1 MDRRKAL
8 VLGRSCLAILKVEL
22 FFKLVSVL
30 ILRPFLNWVFT
41 TWVLGDTPAFNEVMF
56 LSVLSPV
63 RLILTVVLFLAAAL
77 WCCYEI
83 SCLLHAVYRC
93 QKGEWPRLEEILCS
107 SAEGLKGMKHISVLL
122 AAVYFVLFLPLVH
135 AGYLNSLVSRVEI
148 PRFVLGE
155 LQKTNLGTLG
165 VLAVRTGYTV
175 LFLALALVPIAMFF
189 KNMNFTRAVKQ
200 NFYWFRQIHRK
211 DKMKIW
217 GAFLLWIAAEG
228 SFVYLFQAKLIQSQD
243 FNISVLKYFV
253 RSQSFRVGFLYWIV
267 LTLLECVAMALVYL
281 LMFQILDKYQE
292 LPVPSEIKNIKAL
305 KRTTEMVAGG
315 GRVLARRGK
324 RFWIS
329 RKHKKLWAGL
339 VILLIAVA
347 ADGYFSETPLVHQP
361 WAIGHRGCLY
371 EPENTIAAV
380 ERADSFGADYAEI
393 DVKLSKD
400 GIPMVIHDDSLR
412 RLAGISDKVEN
423 MTAAQLE
430 ELTITSNG
438 KQGKIPTFEDM
449 IQAVQHME
457 NKIGLLVEFKP
468 SADNKK
474 GLISK
479 VIEIVEKYSAQE
491 QCIFMSIDYESVSL
505 LKEQRPDWWVGY
517 CIYGSTGKFEEAVWN
532 YKIDFLAVEEG
543 VASRRFMERARDS
556 LIPVYIW
563 TSNNFDDM
571 ANYLQRGA
579 SGIIT
584 DMPDLARTE
593 IDEYLKKNKEY
604 FMYEGEGYPVQ

>member
-1 MDRRKAL
+1 
-8 VLGRSCLAILKVEL
+8 
-22 FFKLVSVL
+22 
-30 ILRPFLNWVFT
+30 
-41 TWVLGDTPAFNEVMF
+41 
-56 LSVLSPV
+56 
-63 RLILTVVLFLAAAL
+63 
-77 WCCYEI
+77 
-83 SCLLHAVYRC
+83 
-93 QKGEWPRLEEILCS
+93 
-107 SAEGLKGMKHISVLL
+107 
-122 AAVYFVLFLPLVH
+122 
-135 AGYLNSLVSRVEI
+135 
-148 PRFVLGE
+148 
-155 LQKTNLGTLG
+155 
-165 VLAVRTGYTV
+165 
-175 LFLALALVPIAMFF
+175 
-189 KNMNFTRAVKQ
+189 
-200 NFYWFRQIHRK
+200 
-211 DKMKIW
+211 
-217 GAFLLWIAAEG
+217 
-228 SFVYLFQAKLIQSQD
+228 
-243 FNISVLKYFV
+243 
-253 RSQSFRVGFLYWIV
+253 
-267 LTLLECVAMALVYL
+267 MALVYL
-281 LMFQILDKYQE
+281 LMFQILDKYRE
-292 LPVPSEIKNIKAL
+292 LPVPSETKNIKAL

-339 VILLIAVA
+339 VILLIEVA

-474 GLISK
+474 ELISK

-532 YKIDFLAVEEG
+532 YRIDFLAVEEG

-584 DMPDLARTE
+584 DMPDLARAE
-593 IDEYLKKNKEY
+593 IDKYLKKNKEY
-604 FMYEGEGYPVQ
+604 YMYEGEGYPVQ